1 MSNSNQ
7 TELASKVYNS
17 LCAAI
22 EELNWKYN
30 KVDSMRISFEVRGD
44 DLPMSFIIKI
54 DEDRQLVRLFSALP
68 FKIKEDKIA
77 EACVAVCAVNY
88 ELTIGSFDLDISDGT
103 LVFRV
108 TNSFRSSMIS
118 KELLEHIVNYSCAFV
133 DEYNDKF
140 LMLNSSLSL
149 ADFLKSIK

>member
-7 TELASKVYNS
+7 TELAHKVYNS

-30 KVDSMRISFEVRGD
+30 KVDSTRISFEVRGD

-54 DEDRQLVRLFSALP
+54 DEDRQLVRLFSPLP
-68 FKIKEDKIA
+68 FKIKEDKMA
-77 EACVAVCAVNY
+77 EACVAVCTVNY
-88 ELTIGSFDLDISDGT
+88 KLTIGSFSLDISDGT

-108 TNSFRSSMIS
+108 TNSFRSSVIS
-118 KELLEHIVNYSCAFV
+118 EELLEHIINYSCAFV
-133 DEYNDKF
+133 DKYNDKF
-140 LMLNSSLSL
+140 LMLNSGLSL
-149 ADFLKSIK
+149 ADFLKAID